1 MANQSDDDEAV
12 METEGLGALAKL
24 EERIT
29 VTVEQL
35 RAARR
40 EKADAQRESSTLRE
54 RLAQN
59 EQQARQLNSEI
70 DSLRSERRLI
80 GERLER
86 LLTQIDSLGQE

>member
-1 MANQSDDDEAV
+1 MENQLDNAV
-12 METEGLGALAKL
+12 AETEGLGALAKL
-24 EERIT
+24 EERII

-40 EKADAQRESSTLRE
+40 EKADAERESAALRE
-54 RLAQN
+54 RLVHS
-59 EQQARQLNSEI
+59 EQQARQLKSEI

>member
-1 MANQSDDDEAV
+1 MANQSDDNEAV

-40 EKADAQRESSTLRE
+40 EKVDAQRESAALGE
-54 RLAQN
+54 RLAQS

-70 DSLRSERRLI
+70 DSLRSERRVI

>member
-1 MANQSDDDEAV
+1 MANHSDDDEAV

-40 EKADAQRESSTLRE
+40 EKADAQRESAALRE
-54 RLAQN
+54 QLTQS

-86 LLTQIDSLGQE
+86 LLAQIDSLGQE

>member
-40 EKADAQRESSTLRE
+40 EKADAQRESAALRE
-54 RLAQN
+54 RLAQS

-86 LLTQIDSLGQE
+86 LLAQIDSLGQE